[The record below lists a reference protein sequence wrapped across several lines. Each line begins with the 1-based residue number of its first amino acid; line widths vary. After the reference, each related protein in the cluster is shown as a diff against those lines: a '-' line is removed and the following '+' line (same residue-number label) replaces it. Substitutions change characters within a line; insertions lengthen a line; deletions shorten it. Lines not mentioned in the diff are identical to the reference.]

1 MITVPTVVVVPTRR
15 TPLPNWVID
24 RRRGLGENI
33 ARYRRQAGLSQ
44 DQLADRIGK
53 ERRSVQRYERGERDP
68 SFSDL
73 VLIADGLD
81 VSLADLVQEAPAGG

>member
-1 MITVPTVVVVPTRR
+1 MVHTVVVVPTRR
-15 TPLPNWVID
+15 APLPDWVID
-24 RRRGLGENI
+24 QRRNLGESI
-33 ARYRRQAGLSQ
+33 ARYRRGAGLSQ

-73 VLIADGLD
+73 VLIAEALD
-81 VSLADLVQEAPAGG
+81 VSLAELVGGPPAGS

>member
-1 MITVPTVVVVPTRR
+1 MPTRR
-15 TPLPNWVID
+15 TPLPDWVID
-24 RRRGLGENI
+24 QRRELGENI
-33 ARYRRQAGLSQ
+33 ARYRKEAGLSQ

-73 VLIADGLD
+73 VLIASGLD
-81 VSLADLVQEAPAGG
+81 VSIATLVEKPPAGR